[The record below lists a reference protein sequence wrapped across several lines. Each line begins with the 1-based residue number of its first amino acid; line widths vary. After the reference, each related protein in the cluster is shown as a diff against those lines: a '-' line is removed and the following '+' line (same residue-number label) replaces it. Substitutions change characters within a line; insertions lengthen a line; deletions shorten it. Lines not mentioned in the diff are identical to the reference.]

1 MMQSQGL
8 GALMPQAAQ
17 QMAPQQPPP
26 NPQRLAAATN
36 LVSSDA
42 ERQILDPRTL
52 ALIKYKD
59 AIQAMQAADQMMAAA
74 QPQPMPPTV
83 AERTKLA
90 AEQGIAGLAS
100 KLGAG
105 IQQQG
110 SNMQAQ
116 QMQQAMSGGL
126 PQLPAPNMA
135 RMAGGGIVSFQEGGS
150 TSSDVEALI
159 AQFVASGM
167 DPLAAAEE
175 AARTLGITPEVPSTT
190 YGTGDRTGQGENL
203 MGVLQGSGQVMADA
217 ARRFAPQGMSEEEL
231 TALTTS
237 EGGGRQSRLPEMS
250 EEELLALTTSEGA
263 EPRPDSPG
271 ITDEL
276 KRRTGALK
284 ETLGRDLSFLSVF
297 APTQGFGVRPEPRN
311 IFARGEPEAETAS
324 AAPDTE
330 SEMASIGRLPT
341 QELEQI
347 EAEVESDPNAF
358 QRLADWVVENPYDAV
373 SMGLIAIPG
382 IGLAGGLGMRGVSA
396 LMRSPAVRRAV
407 QSLYSRP
414 NPRTAR
420 VFDPVTNTM
429 TRGAPGPARTFAP
442 GRAMFTAGTGMTA
455 AGQVANMMG
464 GDGEGEG
471 LASLPIDSA
480 APADTSADTPA
491 AAVEI
496 PSTPQPAPED
506 MGPNATPA
514 QFLRANAGTS
524 RDAVDAVLE
533 AEAQPRAGESASDRA
548 ARMRRLIAGLRGFGA
563 QGLGGFAAGA
573 SEEELRQEQEGIAE
587 QERQR
592 RAAMETR
599 GLDLEERGLTQR
611 DEILRME
618 IANQQREAQEM
629 MDLRYEQLA
638 ATHGAAV
645 ADAIAA
651 QTSFL
656 VPRIIELRTV
666 LADPS
671 YERGFFGKRD
681 ELEAELAKQEAVLS
695 ATEAEVYALYGPAPT
710 SSPRVSGGAG
720 GGYESVSNEDLLRSL
735 GGN

>member
-1 MMQSQGL
+1 
-8 GALMPQAAQ
+8 
-17 QMAPQQPPP
+17 
-26 NPQRLAAATN
+26 LAM
-36 LVSSDA
+36 L
-42 ERQILDPRTL
+42 
-52 ALIKYKD
+52 KYKD
-59 AIQAMQAADQMMAAA
+59 ALQAMQAADQMMAAS

-167 DPLAAAEE
+167 DPVSAAKE

-203 MGVLQGSGQVMADA
+203 MGVMSGVKDVVVGAPA
-217 ARRFAPQGMSEEEL
+217 AAAGLARRFAPQGMSEEEL
-231 TALTTS
+231 T
-237 EGGGRQSRLPEMS
+237 
-250 EEELLALTTSEGA
+250 ALTTSEGA

-330 SEMASIGRLPT
+330 SETASIGRLPT

-480 APADTSADTPA
+480 TPTVEQGQAVGTPRVRPAQQGFT
-491 AAVEI
+491 
-496 PSTPQPAPED
+496 PAPES
-506 MGPNATPA
+506 MSGEMREPTPVER
-514 QFLRANAGTS
+514 LRAAAAENTAQLGGQ
-524 RDAVDAVLE
+524 DAVDAVLE
-533 AEAQPRAGESASDRA
+533 AEAQPRAGESASDRD

-629 MDLRYEQLA
+629 MDLRYAQLA

>member
-1 MMQSQGL
+1 ML
-8 GALMPQAAQ
+8 
-17 QMAPQQPPP
+17 
-26 NPQRLAAATN
+26 
-36 LVSSDA
+36 
-42 ERQILDPRTL
+42 
-52 ALIKYKD
+52 KYKD
-59 AIQAMQAADQMMAAA
+59 AIQAMQAADQMMAAS

-135 RMAGGGIVSFQEGGS
+135 RMAGGGIVAFQDGGDVEGG
-150 TSSDVEALI
+150 VEALI

-167 DPLAAAEE
+167 DPVSAAQE
-175 AARTLGITPEVPSTT
+175 AARTLGISPEVPSTT

-250 EEELLALTTSEGA
+250 EEELLALTTSGGDGA
-263 EPRPDSPG
+263 EPRPDRPSRM
-271 ITDEL
+271 D
-276 KRRTGALK
+276 ALK
-284 ETLGRDLSFLSVF
+284 ETLGRDLAFL

-324 AAPDTE
+324 AAPGTE
-330 SEMASIGRLPT
+330 SEMASIGRLPA

-407 QSLYSRP
+407 QGLYSRP

-480 APADTSADTPA
+480 TPTVEQGQAVGTPRVRPAQQGFT
-491 AAVEI
+491 
-496 PSTPQPAPED
+496 PAPES
-506 MGPNATPA
+506 MSGEMREPTPVER
-514 QFLRANAGTS
+514 LRAAAAENTAQLGGQ
-524 RDAVDAVLE
+524 DAVDAVLE

-563 QGLGGFAAGA
+563 EGLGGFAAGA
-573 SEEELRQEQEGIAE
+573 AEEELRAEQEGIAE

-592 RAAMETR
+592 RAAVETR
-599 GLDLEERGLTQR
+599 GLDLQEKELTLMDQIR
-611 DEILRME
+611 REDSKNRRFDQIMNLVANFSQLDNTMQNRMGTAIVSATE
-618 IANQQREAQEM
+618 NIAN
-629 MDLRYEQLA
+629 
-638 ATHGAAV
+638 
-645 ADAIAA
+645 
-651 QTSFL
+651 
-656 VPRIIELRTV
+656 ELNMVNRA

-671 YERGFFGKRD
+671 TSRGDRKRFEALRASLEQDMNTTVGRVTASFG
-681 ELEAELAKQEAVLS
+681 
-695 ATEAEVYALYGPAPT
+695 
-710 SSPRVSGGAG
+710 
-720 GGYESVSNEDLLRSL
+720 ESMDYRPIVESLLRSAMPAGMGATATTISPATL
-735 GGN
+735 ADLEQYGTP

>member
-8 GALMPQAAQ
+8 GALIPQGAQ
-17 QMAPQQPPP
+17 QMAPQQAD
-26 NPQRLAAATN
+26 PQRLAAATN

-52 ALIKYKD
+52 ALLKYKD
-59 AIQAMQAADQMMAAA
+59 ALQAMQAADQMMAAA

-100 KLGAG
+100 RLSPG
-105 IQQQG
+105 IQRQG
-110 SNMQAQ
+110 NNMQAQ
-116 QMQQAMSGGL
+116 QLQQAMSGGL

-135 RMAGGGIVSFQEGGS
+135 RMAGGGIVAFQDGGGVEGG
-150 TSSDVEALI
+150 VEALI
-159 AQFVASGM
+159 AQFIASGM
-167 DPLAAAEE
+167 DPVSAAQE
-175 AARTLGITPEVPSTT
+175 AARTLGISPEVPSTT

-203 MGVLQGSGQVMADA
+203 RGVLQGSGQVMADA
-217 ARRFAPQGMSEEEL
+217 ARRFVPQGMSEEEL
-231 TALTTS
+231 T
-237 EGGGRQSRLPEMS
+237 
-250 EEELLALTTSEGA
+250 ALTTSEGA

-324 AAPDTE
+324 AATGTE
-330 SEMASIGRLPT
+330 SEMAPVGRLPT
-341 QELEQI
+341 QELERI
-347 EAEVESDPNAF
+347 EAEVESDPNAL

-407 QSLYSRP
+407 QGLYSSAARG
-414 NPRTAR
+414 PRGGTLPVPYGAR
-420 VFDPVTNTM
+420 QFS
-429 TRGAPGPARTFAP
+429 P

-480 APADTSADTPA
+480 TPPADTSAVTPA
-491 AAVEI
+491 TTTQAPATPRNRISEEEAVAAMS
-496 PSTPQPAPED
+496 PSGPQTAAEYLMEYGQAPE
-506 MGPNATPA
+506 
-514 QFLRANAGTS
+514 
-524 RDAVDAVLE
+524 E
-533 AEAQPRAGESASDRA
+533 APRAGESASDRA

-563 QGLGGFAAGA
+563 EGLGGFAAGA
-573 SEEELRQEQEGIAE
+573 AEEELRSEQEQIAE

-599 GLDLEERGLTQR
+599 GLDLQEKELTLMDQIR
-611 DEILRME
+611 REDSKNRRFDQIMNLVANFSQLDDNMQNRMGTAIVSATE
-618 IANQQREAQEM
+618 NIAN
-629 MDLRYEQLA
+629 
-638 ATHGAAV
+638 
-645 ADAIAA
+645 
-651 QTSFL
+651 
-656 VPRIIELRTV
+656 ELNMVNRA

-671 YERGFFGKRD
+671 TSRGDRQRFEALRASLEQDMNSTVGRVTASFG
-681 ELEAELAKQEAVLS
+681 
-695 ATEAEVYALYGPAPT
+695 
-710 SSPRVSGGAG
+710 
-720 GGYESVSNEDLLRSL
+720 ESMDYRPIVESLLRSAMPAGMGATATTISPATL
-735 GGN
+735 ADLEQYGTP

>member
-8 GALMPQAAQ
+8 GALMPQGAQ
-17 QMAPQQPPP
+17 QMAPQQAQPD
-26 NPQRLAAATN
+26 PQRLAAATN

-74 QPQPMPPTV
+74 QPAPTPPTV

-167 DPLAAAEE
+167 DPVSAAKE

-237 EGGGRQSRLPEMS
+237 EGGGRRSRLPEMS
-250 EEELLALTTSEGA
+250 EEELLALTTSEGSGEA
-263 EPRPDSPG
+263 PRPDRPSRM
-271 ITDEL
+271 D
-276 KRRTGALK
+276 ALK
-284 ETLGRDLSFLSVF
+284 ETLGRDLAFL

-311 IFARGEPEAETAS
+311 IFARGEPEAETAG
-324 AAPDTE
+324 AAPGTE
-330 SEMASIGRLPT
+330 SGMAPIGRLPT

-407 QSLYSRP
+407 QGLYSRP
-414 NPRTAR
+414 ARGPRGGTLPVPYGAR
-420 VFDPVTNTM
+420 QFS
-429 TRGAPGPARTFAP
+429 P

-592 RAAMETR
+592 RAGVETR
-599 GLDLEERGLTQR
+599 GLDLEEQALAQR
-611 DEILRME
+611 NEILQAEAKDRRFNQVMSLV
-618 IANQQREAQEM
+618 ANFQ
-629 MDLRYEQLA
+629 QLA
-638 ATHGAAV
+638 DNDRFRLGSAITDAT
-645 ADAIAA
+645 ADVTSRLGMLDQAIASPNTGRKERESYEG
-651 QTSFL
+651 Q
-656 VPRIIELRTV
+656 RNV
-666 LADPS
+666 LAGELDRIV
-671 YERGFFGKRD
+671 RGVTESFGQGLDYRPI
-681 ELEAELAKQEAVLS
+681 V
-695 ATEAEVYALYGPAPT
+695 
-710 SSPRVSGGAG
+710 
-720 GGYESVSNEDLLRSL
+720 ESLLRSAMPAGMGATATTISPATL
-735 GGN
+735 AALEQYGTQ